1 MTDFLREIRMIILKF
16 GVFLKPET
24 DPWYG
29 KRSPGW
35 QQSKHSHVDFHHSSQ
50 NKYQF
55 RESNHTKNRI
65 IVCLKFHLIRA
76 NVIAEIIAW
85 FILGTHA
92 VYVLFIFLSFSFVG
106 VSNWLQLCSSS
117 SACKLLGNTSNW
129 LNTQSKQHQHRKKIG
144 LTKVFIS
151 FSSSNRCHLPRF
163 ERSFYF
169 LKILLFVCESTFT
182 YMHASDDNKLIFSS
196 FSSSSR

>member
-1 MTDFLREIRMIILKF
+1 MLWKTLASCWRASMA
-16 GVFLKPET
+16 
-24 DPWYG
+24 
-29 KRSPGW
+29 
-35 QQSKHSHVDFHHSSQ
+35 QSKHSHVNFHHSSQ

-92 VYVLFIFLSFSFVG
+92 VYILFIFLSFSFVG

-129 LNTQSKQHQHRKKIG
+129 LNTQSKQHQHQKNWINQNVHLVLVVESMPFATFR
-144 LTKVFIS
+144 TFIL
-151 FSSSNRCHLPRF
+151 FSKNT
-163 ERSFYF
+163 
-169 LKILLFVCESTFT
+169 FVCVRKYFHV
-182 YMHASDDNKLIFSS
+182 HA
-196 FSSSSR
+196 REWRQ